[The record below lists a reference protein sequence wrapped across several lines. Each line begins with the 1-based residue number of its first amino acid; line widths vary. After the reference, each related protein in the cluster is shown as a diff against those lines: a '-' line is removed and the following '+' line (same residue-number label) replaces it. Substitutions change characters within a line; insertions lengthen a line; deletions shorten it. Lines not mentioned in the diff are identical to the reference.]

1 MIKSIERMIKK
12 LDLIYLLYLR
22 VKNKTRKINKQNSF
36 LLLSKFILEKN
47 YKISSNF
54 LFEFVNLRISP
65 NIVNEPV
72 KKYNNEI
79 FKNYSKNSNIIKIV
93 ITENSNNLISKNYLE
108 NRVIY
113 LQISTKVL
121 VNRYFK

>member
-1 MIKSIERMIKK
+1 M
-12 LDLIYLLYLR
+12 LR
-22 VKNKTRKINKQNSF
+22 VKNKTRKINKQNSV

-65 NIVNEPV
+65 NIVDEPV

-93 ITENSNNLISKNYLE
+93 KTENSNNLISKYYLE

-113 LQISTKVL
+113 LQTSTKVV